1 MGALTTCVA
10 SLLSA
15 RVVSELRVADAEL
28 VSRALT
34 GVEAARAM
42 LFERHGARVLG
53 LLIRLLHSRADAEDA
68 AQDAFLEAFRD
79 LGRLRDP
86 AGFGGWVTRIAVSHA
101 HRRFRRR
108 KLLGLLGF
116 TAEADASL
124 EALSDP
130 HERSESRAELA
141 LLQSRLDRLPVVE
154 RSAWMLRF
162 VEGYELTEVAEL
174 LGLSLATVKRKL
186 DRARR
191 SLDDAADLLGS
202 DA

>member
-1 MGALTTCVA
+1 
-10 SLLSA
+10 
-15 RVVSELRVADAEL
+15 VSELRVADAEL
-28 VSRALT
+28 VSRASS

-42 LFERHGARVLG
+42 LFERHGARVLA
-53 LLIRLLHSRADAEDA
+53 LLIRLLNSRADAEDA

-79 LGRLRDP
+79 LPRLRDP
-86 AGFGGWVTRIAVSHA
+86 AGFGAWVTRIAVSHA
-101 HRRFRRR
+101 HRRFRKR

-116 TAEADASL
+116 TSELDAPLDTLADSR
-124 EALSDP
+124 
-130 HERSESRAELA
+130 ERSESRAELA
-141 LLQSRLDRLPVVE
+141 LLQSRLDALPSVE

-191 SLDDAADLLGS
+191 ALDDAHDFAGS